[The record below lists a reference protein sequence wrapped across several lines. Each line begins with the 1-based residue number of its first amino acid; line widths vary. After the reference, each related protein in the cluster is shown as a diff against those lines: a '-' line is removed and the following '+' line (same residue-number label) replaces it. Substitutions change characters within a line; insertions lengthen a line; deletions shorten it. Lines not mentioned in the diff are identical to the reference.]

1 MSTPEADLER
11 EQAERKER
19 AAHARDQASTK
30 VQRIAATIELPRYSI
45 FMPMDGFEGD
55 LDSSVLYAGESC
67 SLVSDVRP
75 AADIV
80 ADADAIRAAAS

>member
-1 MSTPEADLER
+1 MPVGG
-11 EQAERKER
+11 Q
-19 AAHARDQASTK
+19 
-30 VQRIAATIELPRYSI
+30 IIELPRYSI

-80 ADADAIRAAAS
+80 ATLAADADAIRAATG